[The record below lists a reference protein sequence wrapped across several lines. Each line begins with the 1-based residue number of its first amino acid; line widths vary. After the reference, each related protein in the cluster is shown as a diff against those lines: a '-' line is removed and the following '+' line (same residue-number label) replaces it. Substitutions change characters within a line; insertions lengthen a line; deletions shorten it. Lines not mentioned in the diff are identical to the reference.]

1 MPTSDNRRHSGFY
14 NFLLKNT
21 SATQPHEAPHP
32 LPSQMLFL
40 WQIYMDN
47 IDPFMKI
54 LHVPTITKV
63 IRDIRGSYQS
73 LDPSMQALVL
83 AIAFAAIMS
92 LESEEVGDVSVKC
105 ETVI

>member
-1 MPTSDNRRHSGFY
+1 MPTSVNRRHSGFY
-14 NFLLKNT
+14 NFLLRNT
-21 SATQPHEAPHP
+21 SATQPREAPHP

-54 LHVPTITKV
+54 LHVPTMTKV
-63 IRDIRGSYQS
+63 IREIRGSYES

-83 AIAFAAIMS
+83 AISLAAIMS
-92 LESEEVGDVSVKC
+92 LESEEVRDFSLRC
-105 ETVI
+105 DTVI